1 MKKKIKEDFF
11 KEYINVKDM
20 KPNGNGLFSFVRD
33 DAVMEEDK
41 YISDLYLFDMEKKE
55 IKKQLTFDKTVG
67 MHEWLDSE
75 NIIIASAIDKS
86 DKEAQEKGVPLVVFC
101 KLNVNTGEY
110 KELFKIYK
118 GIYKFCCIDEE
129 RFLFLASESPVR
141 DSWLEEAEGDWDKYI
156 EISERESRYFVAD
169 EVPFWSNDGGYC
181 NKERGRVYY
190 YENGE
195 LSCLTDDDISVFDI
209 SSYKDEYGLFYG
221 VESGGIQRTEGKVY
235 KIDYKTKKV
244 EAIDERNKY
253 IYTKV
258 QPVDS
263 SHVLLG
269 RNDRAFHGEYQNEY
283 IDILDLETGEF
294 TRNNKD
300 ADIHFYD
307 NVLTDVTYLS
317 GWLNKITVTD
327 KGIVYIST
335 RGGSSKLYFSEFGND
350 NMIPLT
356 VEEGKILDYF
366 IDGDKIYMSAMR
378 GLDGGEFYILDP
390 KTGKEERISDFN
402 THLQDEFKFPEIEE
416 CSFVNSDGIGIDGWV
431 MKPVDFEEG
440 RKYPAILFI
449 HGGPGSAYGPV
460 AMHEMFVMCNEGWGV
475 IFCNPR
481 GSEGKGGDFA
491 DIRTKWGTV
500 DYRDFMEFTD
510 NAIEKNSW
518 IDEERIGITGG
529 SYGGIITNWI
539 IGHTDRYKAAISD
552 RCVSNLMSD
561 FSMSDIGFPCNK
573 DTYGTTPWENPEF
586 LWDSSSLKYAPFIK
600 TPVLFIHGV
609 EDYRCTYDHALQL
622 HSAITYFGGIS
633 KVFAV
638 KGETHELCR
647 SGSPL
652 NRERRIVEMVKWF
665 RKYL

>member
-1 MKKKIKEDFF
+1 MKKSINEDFF
-11 KEYINVKDM
+11 KEYINVRDM

-33 DAVMEEDK
+33 DVIMEEDK
-41 YISDLYLFDMEKKE
+41 YVSDLYLFDMKKKE

-75 NIIIASAIDKS
+75 NMIIAKAIDKS
-86 DKEAQEKGVPLVVFC
+86 DEEAREKGIPLVVFC
-101 KLNVNTGEY
+101 KFNVNTGEY
-110 KELFKIYK
+110 KELFKIHK
-118 GIYKFCCIDEE
+118 GIYKLCCIDEE

-169 EVPFWSNDGGYC
+169 EVPFWTNDGGYC

-195 LSCLTDDDISVFDI
+195 LTCLTDDDISVFDI

-221 VESGGIQRTEGKVY
+221 VESGRMQRTEGKVY

-244 EAIDERNKY
+244 EAIDESNKY

-263 SHVLLG
+263 FHVLLG
-269 RNDRAFHGEYQNEY
+269 RNDRALHGEYQNEY
-283 IDILDLETGEF
+283 IDILDLRTGEF
-294 TRNNKD
+294 TRNNKN

-327 KGIVYIST
+327 KGMVYIST
-335 RGGSSKLYFSEFGND
+335 RGGSSGLYFSEFGND

-390 KTGKEERISDFN
+390 KTGKEERISNFN
-402 THLQDEFKFPEIEE
+402 THLQDEFQFPEIEE
-416 CSFVNSDGIGIDGWV
+416 CNLVNSDGISIDGWV
-431 MKPVDFEEG
+431 MKPVDFKKDK
-440 RKYPAILFI
+440 KYPAILFI

-460 AMHEMFVMCNEGWGV
+460 AMHEMFVMCKEGWGV

-481 GSEGKGGDFA
+481 GSEGKGGNFA

-510 NAIEKNSW
+510 TASEKNSW
-518 IDEERIGITGG
+518 IDKERIGITGG

-539 IGHTDRYKAAISD
+539 IGHTNRYKAAVSD

-573 DTYGTTPWENPEF
+573 DTYGTTPWENPEL
-586 LWDSSSLKYAPFIK
+586 LWNSSSLKYAPCIK

-609 EDYRCTYDHALQL
+609 EDYRCTYDHALQA

-633 KVFAV
+633 KVFAF

-647 SGSPL
+647 SGSPQ

>member
-1 MKKKIKEDFF
+1 MKATNI
-11 KEYINVKDM
+11 YI
-20 KPNGNGLFSFVRD
+20 P
-33 DAVMEEDK
+33 K
-41 YISDLYLFDMEKKE
+41 Y
-55 IKKQLTFDKTVG
+55 
-67 MHEWLDSE
+67 
-75 NIIIASAIDKS
+75 
-86 DKEAQEKGVPLVVFC
+86 
-101 KLNVNTGEY
+101 
-110 KELFKIYK
+110 
-118 GIYKFCCIDEE
+118 
-129 RFLFLASESPVR
+129 
-141 DSWLEEAEGDWDKYI
+141 
-156 EISERESRYFVAD
+156 SR
-169 EVPFWSNDGGYC
+169 
-181 NKERGRVYY
+181 
-190 YENGE
+190 
-195 LSCLTDDDISVFDI
+195 
-209 SSYKDEYGLFYG
+209 
-221 VESGGIQRTEGKVY
+221 
-235 KIDYKTKKV
+235 
-244 EAIDERNKY
+244 
-253 IYTKV
+253 
-258 QPVDS
+258 
-263 SHVLLG
+263 